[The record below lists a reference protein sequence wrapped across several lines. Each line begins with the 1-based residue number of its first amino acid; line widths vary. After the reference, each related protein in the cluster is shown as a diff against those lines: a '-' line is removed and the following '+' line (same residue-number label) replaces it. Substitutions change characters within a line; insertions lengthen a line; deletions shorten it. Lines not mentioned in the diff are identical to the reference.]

1 MPEENQDYNPD
12 LVTVSDDNG
21 QEITFEILDR
31 IEDDDDKR
39 YVALI
44 PYYDPENPDEIL
56 EGSAELIVLR
66 VKEDPNDGDSYLY
79 PIDDE
84 DEFNRISRIFE
95 ERLSDYYEILDED
108 DSDTSDSD
116 NVDVEN
122 NSDN

>member
-1 MPEENQDYNPD
+1 MSEENQDYNPD

-44 PYYDPENPDEIL
+44 PYYDPENPEEIL

-66 VKEDPNDGDSYLY
+66 VKEDPKDGDSYLY
-79 PIDDE
+79 PIEDE
-84 DEFNRISRIFE
+84 DEFNRISNIFE

-108 DSDTSDSD
+108 ETDDDNSQSDK
-116 NVDVEN
+116 
-122 NSDN
+122 